1 MDWASSA
8 GTHHYQTINS
18 DGNKIFDSGL
28 QTRFL
33 KPKFPAH
40 NFEEENEK
48 PTDFLKLF
56 ANINILIVTGAVWV
70 STTAMALLEP
80 CLPIWLMETIQPE
93 KWQLGIVF
101 LPDSIGY
108 LIGTNFFA
116 VPALKFGRHWI
127 AMIALFMVSIGC
139 ISVSNHILTVSKF
152 QNEFVKSS
160 FLPKFLPCV

>member
-1 MDWASSA
+1 M
-8 GTHHYQTINS
+8 
-18 DGNKIFDSGL
+18 KITFFELGL
-28 QTRFL
+28 QIRSL
-33 KPKFPAH
+33 PPKFPAH
-40 NFEEENEK
+40 NIEEENEK

-56 ANINILIVTGAVWV
+56 TNINILIVTGAVWV

-116 VPALKFGRHWI
+116 VPALKFGRHWV
-127 AMIALFMVSIGC
+127 AMIALSMVSIGC
-139 ISVSNHILTVSKF
+139 ISVSNHILKVSKI
-152 QNEFVKSS
+152 QNEFKMSS
-160 FLPKFLPCV
+160 FLPNYRQKQGKS

>member
-1 MDWASSA
+1 MMEI
-8 GTHHYQTINS
+8 T
-18 DGNKIFDSGL
+18 FDLGL
-28 QTRFL
+28 QIRFL
-33 KPKFPAH
+33 LPKFPKH

-80 CLPIWLMETIQPE
+80 CLPIWLMETIHPE

-108 LIGTNFFA
+108 VIGTNFFA
-116 VPALKFGRHWI
+116 VPAL
-127 AMIALFMVSIGC
+127 
-139 ISVSNHILTVSKF
+139 
-152 QNEFVKSS
+152 
-160 FLPKFLPCV
+160 